1 MSEFYVGSNKENA
14 REFFEK
20 RMIYTRDASNSVD
33 YANLVDFNFGE
44 KFLYGRVNRLFVPM
58 ILNTT
63 ALQLSNLK
71 SDGDLLAVNFVVDAF
86 NDMMLQF
93 NKATFTGQ
101 IDTNDPFLGNLNAY
115 KGWKDPEALYSAHL
129 TSFSDSMAAAIG
141 IKNTKIKN
149 FDEFLVE
156 YEALIKVAGR
166 RFPFTKPAF
175 IKSRICPINCSG
187 LVIEIADSDPAND
200 EDKMKKFI
208 NSKNWEFYVSLCNS
222 YGFMVDRFVP
232 WRLVADIGSTQMEK
246 YASRYGFKS
255 TDMVLDVGYAMAHT
269 RYFQYFKYYLLNLYN
284 TIKPSAFEEM
294 EECGGITLSKIITPQ
309 DYSIV
314 QLSKIYSTEF
324 FLKLYFKT
332 RFIEEESFFEDF
344 EAEMLV
350 DDCLEIYQSAGLSA
364 TLIVFER
371 ILNKPFDYRGSLSY
385 IIKQVEAIAAEPV

>member
-1 MSEFYVGSNKENA
+1 
-14 REFFEK
+14 
-20 RMIYTRDASNSVD
+20 
-33 YANLVDFNFGE
+33 
-44 KFLYGRVNRLFVPM
+44 
-58 ILNTT
+58 
-63 ALQLSNLK
+63 
-71 SDGDLLAVNFVVDAF
+71 
-86 NDMMLQF
+86 
-93 NKATFTGQ
+93 
-101 IDTNDPFLGNLNAY
+101 
-115 KGWKDPEALYSAHL
+115 
-129 TSFSDSMAAAIG
+129 
-141 IKNTKIKN
+141 
-149 FDEFLVE
+149 
-156 YEALIKVAGR
+156 
-166 RFPFTKPAF
+166 
-175 IKSRICPINCSG
+175 
-187 LVIEIADSDPAND
+187 
-200 EDKMKKFI
+200 MKKFI

-371 ILNKPFDYRGSLSY
+371 ILNKPFDYRGSVSY